1 MTLPDAVTY
10 YAILA
15 FALAYGNV
23 TIAAWLLSIFCIV
36 THLQQPANYGNFIL
50 TWRGRMNPEGSLDHH
65 AQYAGSYQ
73 PSSCQCCWP
82 L

>member
-15 FALAYGNV
+15 LALAYGNV

-73 PSSCQCCWP
+73 PSYCQCCWP